1 MIWLREI
8 INDLATIKKPGQA
21 INYVHT
27 GKNEVLLDPRLIR
40 NIVINIL
47 SNAIKFSDE
56 GKLIEI
62 KSNIGDN
69 KTVLEFKDQ
78 GIGISKEDQQHLF
91 ERFFRGSN
99 ATNIQGTGLGL
110 NIVARYVELM
120 NGVIE
125 TESELNKGTAF
136 KITIPC

>member
-1 MIWLREI
+1 
-8 INDLATIKKPGQA
+8 
-21 INYVHT
+21 
-27 GKNEVLLDPRLIR
+27 
-40 NIVINIL
+40 
-47 SNAIKFSDE
+47 
-56 GKLIEI
+56 
-62 KSNIGDN
+62 
-69 KTVLEFKDQ
+69 
-78 GIGISKEDQQHLF
+78 F